1 MNTQQIIWLVVLL
14 SCLFL
19 FAIVPVLYA
28 IQAFLSSRRGEKTE
42 IPQSYRY
49 IADSISLGQDTFK
62 RLRQP
67 FAQEEADL
75 AELAELTKSFR
86 DEDQEPN

>member
-1 MNTQQIIWLVVLL
+1 MNTEQIIWLVVLL

-19 FAIVPVLYA
+19 FAIVPVIYTL
-28 IQAFLSSRRGEKTE
+28 QAFLSSRRGEKSE
-42 IPQSYRY
+42 IPPSYRFLG
-49 IADSISLGQDTFK
+49 DSISLGQDAFK

-86 DEDQEPN
+86 DEDQDHN